1 MPRSRPASSP
11 LSFHSHTGQYYV
23 TRGGRRQ
30 YLGADADEA
39 LAKYHRQELG
49 LPAGPDGAEQ
59 TNRILPAKELANRF
73 IAAQQANWRSPNETR
88 QGYRNWLRRFLMDHP
103 RLQAQEFTV
112 EMFASWKLSLRD
124 RGYSPRSI
132 NHFLSAVRAM
142 YRFAEEAQ
150 LLEKPPRLTRVKNES
165 RVGPA
170 MKELYQ
176 LWDIR
181 RLLAAADLQLRTMIL
196 LGLNCGFGPKDI
208 QDLTMGR
215 RDSDGQ

>member
-1 MPRSRPASSP
+1 
-11 LSFHSHTGQYYV
+11 
-23 TRGGRRQ
+23 
-30 YLGADADEA
+30 
-39 LAKYHRQELG
+39 
-49 LPAGPDGAEQ
+49 
-59 TNRILPAKELANRF
+59 
-73 IAAQQANWRSPNETR
+73 
-88 QGYRNWLRRFLMDHP
+88 
-103 RLQAQEFTV
+103 
-112 EMFASWKLSLRD
+112 
-124 RGYSPRSI
+124 
-132 NHFLSAVRAM
+132 M